1 MFDPISFLLFTC
13 ASAIAL
19 AIPGPTIALVI
30 TRSLSDGR
38 HVSVPLA
45 MGIGLGT
52 LIGSTAALAGAGAIL
67 LASASA
73 FTVAKIVGAAYLIYL
88 GIKLFIAEP
97 TPPNITVQKKRSSTL
112 HGLRDGFFV
121 TLLNPKS
128 IAFSAAFIP
137 QFIGPDSSYVWQA
150 TILVIT
156 FSVLAT
162 LNGLAFAFGTNVLR
176 RFVGQ
181 LSMLRWMNRVGGSFL
196 ASSGVAG
203 LFLKRPAD

>member
-1 MFDPISFLLFTC
+1 MIDLVSFLLFVG
-13 ASAIAL
+13 ASAVAL

-45 MGIGLGT
+45 IGIGLGI
-52 LIGSTAALAGAGAIL
+52 LFGSTAAIAGAGAIL
-67 LASASA
+67 LASATV
-73 FTVAKIVGAAYLIYL
+73 FTAVKVIGAAYLIYL
-88 GIKLFIAEP
+88 GFKLFAAEP
-97 TPPNITVQKKRSSTL
+97 TPLDITTSKKRSSTL

-137 QFIGPDSSYVWQA
+137 QFIGPDGSYVWQA
-150 TILVIT
+150 TTLVIT

-162 LNGLAFAFGTNVLR
+162 LNGLAFAFGTDVLR
-176 RFVGQ
+176 RFVRQ
-181 LSMLRWMNRVGGSFL
+181 MSVLRWMNRIGGSFL
-196 ASSGVAG
+196 VVSGVAG
-203 LFLKRPAD
+203 LFLKRPTV